1 MAHPMVVT
9 KSSKTA
15 PEAQDA
21 LPEAGLEGFSTQ
33 ELYRELLGRFH
44 EDPNRDGLLA
54 TPSRVEKSMNFLT
67 EGYTM
72 NPTQILRGA
81 LFDVDYDEMVIVK
94 DVEMY
99 SLCEHHML
107 PFWGRVHVAYI
118 PNGKVIGLSKIP
130 RLVDV
135 FARRLQVQERM
146 TRQIADAIQ
155 EAIEPQGVGV
165 VIEARHMCMMM
176 RGVEKQQSTTVTSA
190 MVGCFHD
197 QPTRH
202 EFLSLVRQSGGASGI

>member
-9 KSSKTA
+9 KSSKVVA
-15 PEAQDA
+15 EAQDA
-21 LPEAGLEGFSTQ
+21 QPEIGLEGFSTQ

-130 RLVDV
+130 RLIEV
-135 FARRLQVQERM
+135 FARRLQVQER
-146 TRQIADAIQ
+146 
-155 EAIEPQGVGV
+155 V
-165 VIEARHMCMMM
+165 
-176 RGVEKQQSTTVTSA
+176 
-190 MVGCFHD
+190 
-197 QPTRH
+197 
-202 EFLSLVRQSGGASGI
+202 

>member
-1 MAHPMVVT
+1 MH
-9 KSSKTA
+9 KSET
-15 PEAQDA
+15 D
-21 LPEAGLEGFSTQ
+21 LTDFSTQ
-33 ELYRELLGRFH
+33 ELYRELLSRFH
-44 EDPNRDGLLA
+44 EDPDRDGLLA
-54 TPSRVEKSMNFLT
+54 TPSRVEKAMAFLT
-67 EGYTM
+67 QGYELD
-72 NPTQILRGA
+72 PTQILRGA

-130 RLVDV
+130 RLIEV
-135 FARRLQVQERM
+135 FARRLQVQERV

-155 EAIEPQGVGV
+155 EAIEPRGVGV

-197 QPTRH
+197 QPTRS
-202 EFLSLVRQSGGASGI
+202 EFLSLVRQPTAANI

>member
-1 MAHPMVVT
+1 MVVT
-9 KSSKTA
+9 KSSKSA
-15 PEAQDA
+15 AALQEA
-21 LPEAGLEGFSTQ
+21 ESGLSGFSTQ
-33 ELYRELLGRFH
+33 ELYRELIGRFN
-44 EDPNRDGLLA
+44 EDPDRDGLLA
-54 TPSRVEKSMNFLT
+54 TPSRVEKAMKFLT
-67 EGYTM
+67 KGYEM
-72 NPTQILRGA
+72 DPTQILRGA

-130 RLVDV
+130 RLIEV
-135 FARRLQVQERM
+135 FARRLQVQERV

-155 EAIEPQGVGV
+155 EAIEPRGVGV

-190 MVGCFHD
+190 MVGVFRE
-197 QPTRH
+197 QPTRS
-202 EFLSLVRQSGGASGI
+202 EFLSLVRHHGTGVGL